1 MLHKEARPLVPV
13 VSDSLGDTAFAVLCA
28 ALAQFKHGS

>member
-13 VSDSLGDTAFAVLCA
+13 VSDSLGDAAFAVLRA

>member
-1 MLHKEARPLVPV
+1 MLHEEGRPLDLV
-13 VSDSLGDTAFAVLCA
+13 VSDSLGDAAFAVLRA